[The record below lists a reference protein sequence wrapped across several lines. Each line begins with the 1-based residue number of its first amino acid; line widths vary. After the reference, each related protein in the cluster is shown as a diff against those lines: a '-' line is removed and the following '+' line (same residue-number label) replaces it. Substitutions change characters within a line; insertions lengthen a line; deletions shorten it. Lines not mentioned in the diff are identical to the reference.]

1 MDLVSTKINA
11 SLMQY
16 SEAWR
21 KTTSSCN
28 HLPGDVL
35 LHITNLAGVE
45 KNGWTVPFEPAD
57 SLGITVP
64 DELALP
70 PEPRMFPSAAM
81 PTLSDFMC
89 ERGTAGTGLW
99 APGAHRSRDVVSSLL
114 SNSQPALSCM
124 CPCSSISFKTL
135 SSTMQ
140 DDSAFAWSS
149 RMISGRHI
157 LAMSKPAANQSMLWN
172 IWT

>member
-1 MDLVSTKINA
+1 MDLVPTKINA

-16 SEAWR
+16 GEACR
-21 KTTSSCN
+21 KTTLSCDC
-28 HLPGDVL
+28 LPGDIL

-45 KNGWTVPFEPAD
+45 NEWTVPFEPAD

-64 DELALP
+64 DKLALP

-81 PTLSDFMC
+81 PTSSDFIC
-89 ERGTAGTGLW
+89 ERGTAATGLS
-99 APGAHRSRDVVSSLL
+99 APGAHRSRDLVSSLL

-124 CPCSSISFKTL
+124 CPCCSISFKTL